1 MIVSRLVEVVVVVV
15 VAMELVVVVVRHSFK
30 ISSILKGLY
39 DHADP
44 VAGLEIILLCNDAT
58 GQW

>member
-1 MIVSRLVEVVVVVV
+1 MIVSRLVEVVVV

-30 ISSILKGLY
+30 IGSILKGLY

-44 VAGLEIILLCNDAT
+44 VAALEMILLCNDAT

>member
-1 MIVSRLVEVVVVVV
+1 MIVSRLVEVVVV

-39 DHADP
+39 DHADL

>member
-1 MIVSRLVEVVVVVV
+1 MIVSRLVEVVVV

-44 VAGLEIILLCNDAT
+44 VAALEIIPLCNDAT